1 MRKLVLLLLAV
12 PMLLCGCERETLTDP
27 VLFCDGYNRIATQPI
42 RESDAYLRSE
52 NELLLFTGGTVVRL
66 LTNAD
71 GAIHTAVVTG
81 TASRETAAVAENAFA
96 VLAQPLSENVPDAV
110 VAQCREQALSVRS
123 EQTKR
128 FFYAVYRDG
137 DTVTAVQKNLLL
149 SSIPVQPSLRRSEPQ

>member
-12 PMLLCGCERETLTDP
+12 PLLLCGCERETLTDP
-27 VLFCDGYNRIATQPI
+27 VLFCDGYNRIAAQPI

-52 NELLLFTGGTVVRL
+52 HEMLLFTGGTVVRL

-81 TASRETAAVAENAFA
+81 TASQETAAVAGNAFA
-96 VLAQPLSENVPDAV
+96 VLAQPFSENVPDAV
-110 VAQCREQALSVRS
+110 VAQCSEQALSVRT

-149 SSIPVQPSLRRSEPQ
+149 SSIPVQPSLRRSEPE